1 MLRCLFICLFSEEW
15 LERLP
20 EGKTPRYNNLLMK
33 DLIKI
38 NNELYLRKI
47 SLHDADEV
55 FDIIDSD
62 RDHLRTWLPF
72 VDLTFN
78 SKNTKEFVE
87 QLSKPF
93 SQELVFTICFA
104 DKITGLIGFKEID
117 KINKKLEIGYWITS
131 KYQGKGLVSASCKV
145 LIENAFKKMDMNR
158 IQIKCG
164 VGNIRS
170 SNIPKRLGFTFEGI
184 ERCGEKHNHG
194 FINLEVYSLLRNEW
208 NKR

>member
-1 MLRCLFICLFSEEW
+1 M
-15 LERLP
+15 
-20 EGKTPRYNNLLMK
+20 N

-38 NNELYLRKI
+38 NSTLYLRKI
-47 SLHDADEV
+47 SLYDADEV

-72 VDLTFN
+72 VDLTFS

-93 SQELVFTICFA
+93 SQELVFTICYA

-117 KINKKLEIGYWITS
+117 KINKKLEIGYWINSTNE
-131 KYQGKGLVSASCKV
+131 GKGLVSASCRT
-145 LIENAFKKMDMNR
+145 LIDNAFNKMDMNR

-164 VGNIRS
+164 VGNLRS
-170 SNIPKRLGFTFEGI
+170 SMIPKRIGFKFEGI
-184 ERCGEKHNHG
+184 ERCGEKHDNR
-194 FINLEVYSLLRNEW
+194 FIDLEVYSLLRKEW
-208 NKR
+208 KNR